1 MNNLKLEKIFRALT
15 YLSFATIFI
24 TGTICS
30 IQESNYS
37 GNYNNQILIT
47 IVIIGLIS
55 LTVFG
60 LLWDLFFLINKSH
73 SIYEEKKVE
82 IEQSTQLMNYIAKND
97 ALNIKNKNIPVKKK
111 LLSLLFIIWFI
122 ASLLLMMKY
131 KNNIKIELMILSQY
145 AIIFII
151 IIILGNKRK

>member
-1 MNNLKLEKIFRALT
+1 MD
-15 YLSFATIFI
+15 
-24 TGTICS
+24 
-30 IQESNYS
+30 
-37 GNYNNQILIT
+37 NQILIT